1 MYPVIKVQPIPPNVV
16 SSPVWHDLH
25 WVTMAD
31 LHINWLLNL
40 WSLQSEGTVLS
51 WSQQCYK
58 HERCAVG
65 LKLKGVQPAQ
75 SMGRTERSQSTR
87 SHADRPVFN
96 IRLKIS
102 PGVAFAQII

>member
-1 MYPVIKVQPIPPNVV
+1 MCHVIKVQPIPPNLV
-16 SSPVWHDLH
+16 SSPVWHGLY

-31 LHINWLLNL
+31 LHVNWLVNL
-40 WSLQSEGTVLS
+40 WSLQSEGIVLS

-58 HERCAVG
+58 HERGAAG
-65 LKLKGVQPAQ
+65 LELKGVQPAQ
-75 SMGRTERSQSTR
+75 STGRTDRSQSTKG
-87 SHADRPVFN
+87 HADRPVFN